1 MAIEQKP
8 VTITFA
14 GGINT
19 RQRIADIMADE
30 CTDGQNFEL
39 SREQRALIARK
50 PFDLV
55 ATAPNLSQIN
65 GYAQLVTRAGA
76 VTTLIQAGTGVY
88 SWDGAS
94 AFTLV
99 GTVSGSAELRGPLEQ
114 NFTLD
119 DIVIITDLNKAQPV
133 MQWNGTTFSTFTHNL
148 GGSLYAKFARVVGE
162 RLLLANVTAATA
174 VPHLLVG
181 SELSNAN
188 VLTVSNR
195 PSSALSDADPF
206 YLPMP
211 DLKPINGMEEVAQ
224 QLVLSTARGKLFAL
238 SGSSAFDFNITPFY
252 QGSSISNDDAMVN
265 TGNDLLLGVEGRI
278 ETLSGIVGFGD
289 VETNDLTRFISTEV
303 DEVTGWRMVYDR
315 RNQRVMC
322 FPDDGTVCWVFYK
335 GLLYYGSQKQ
345 LNTDTSSL
353 SPWSKWTTNHVM
365 EMRPTTVMRLID
377 PASMIEY
384 VYMGD
389 RFGNIYRFDGAGDRD
404 GALNAVTVK
413 RRSGLIMAPDADIF
427 DVRVNIDYRK
437 NIAADVVLRFLFAG
451 VETADATLTVSIPSG
466 GSAFY
471 GGSFYYGGVYYY
483 SSQAGKIR
491 RTQKHA
497 QGRGNGLQ
505 IEVEISAQGV
515 VDIQQIE
522 IILNAAK
529 G

>member
-1 MAIEQKP
+1 MATEEGP
-8 VTITFA
+8 VIITFA

-19 RQRIADIMADE
+19 RQRISDIAADE

-39 SREQRALIARK
+39 SREQRALITRK

-55 ATAPNLSQIN
+55 GTVPNLSQIN
-65 GYAQLVTRAGA
+65 GYAQLVTRAGV
-76 VTTLIQAGTGVY
+76 VTTLIQAGTSVY

-94 AFTLV
+94 SFTLV
-99 GTVSGSAELRGPLEQ
+99 GTVASGAEMRGPLEQ

-119 DIVIITDLNKAQPV
+119 DVVIITDLNKVQPV
-133 MQWNGTTFSTFTHNL
+133 MQWDGTTFSTFTHNL

-162 RLLLANVTAATA
+162 RLILANVTSGSD
-174 VPHLLVG
+174 VPHLLIG

-188 VLTVSNR
+188 VLTVLNR
-195 PSSALSDADPF
+195 PSSALSDSDPF

-224 QLVLSTARGKLFAL
+224 QLVISTARGKLFAL
-238 SGSSAFDFNITPFY
+238 SGSSAFDFNMTPFY

-278 ETLSGIVGFGD
+278 ETLSGIVAFGD

-315 RNQRVMC
+315 RNQRVFC
-322 FPDDGTVCWVFYK
+322 FPDNGTVCWVFYK
-335 GLLYYGSQKQ
+335 SLLYFGSQRQ
-345 LNTDTSSL
+345 VNTDSSNI
-353 SPWSKWTTNHVM
+353 SPWSKWTTEHVM
-365 EMRPTTVMRLID
+365 EMRPSTVMRLID
-377 PASMIEY
+377 PVSLIEY

-389 RFGNIYRFDGAGDRD
+389 RFGKIYRFDGAGDQD
-404 GALNAVTVK
+404 GGLNTVTVK
-413 RRSGLIMAPDADIF
+413 RRSGLITVPDADIF

-437 NIAADVVLRFLFAG
+437 NIAADIIMRFLFAG
-451 VETADATLTVSIPSG
+451 VETADATLTISIPASG
-466 GSAFY
+466 GAFY
-471 GGSFYYGGVYYY
+471 GGSFYYGSAAYY
-483 SSQAGKIR
+483 SSTAGKIR
-491 RTQKHA
+491 RTKKHA

-505 IEVEISAQGV
+505 IEVEISAQGT

-522 IILNAAK
+522 VILQAAK

>member
-1 MAIEQKP
+1 MATEEGP
-8 VTITFA
+8 VVITFA

-19 RQRIADIMADE
+19 RQRIADIAADE

-39 SREQRALIARK
+39 SREQRALITRK

-55 ATAPNLSQIN
+55 ATVPNLSTIN
-65 GYAQLVTRAGA
+65 GYAQLVTRAG
-76 VTTLIQAGTGVY
+76 VITTLIQAGTDVY

-99 GTVSGSAELRGPLEQ
+99 GAVSGSAALRGPLEQ
-114 NFTLD
+114 NFSLD
-119 DIVIITDLNKAQPV
+119 DVVIITDLNKAQPV
-133 MQWNGTTFSTFTHNL
+133 MQWDGTTFSTFTHNL

-162 RLLLANVTAATA
+162 RLLLANVTSGTD

-188 VLTVSNR
+188 VLTVVNR
-195 PSSALSDADPF
+195 PSSALSDSDPF

-238 SGSSAFDFNITPFY
+238 SGTSAFDFNITPFY

-278 ETLSGIVGFGD
+278 ETLSGIVAFGD

-315 RNQRVMC
+315 RNQRVLC
-322 FPDDGTVCWVFYK
+322 FPDNGTVCWVFYK
-335 GLLYYGSQKQ
+335 SLLYYGSQKQ
-345 LNTDTSSL
+345 INTDSSSL
-353 SPWSKWTTNHVM
+353 SPWSKWNTAHVM
-365 EMRPTTVMRLID
+365 EMRPSTVMRLID
-377 PASMIEY
+377 PVSLIEY

-389 RFGNIYRFDGAGDRD
+389 RFGNIYRFDGAGDQD
-404 GALNAVTVK
+404 GGLDTVTVK
-413 RRSGLIMAPDADIF
+413 RRSGLITVPDADIF

-437 NIAADVVLRFLFAG
+437 NVAADIILRFLFAG
-451 VETADATLTVSIPSG
+451 VETADATLTISIPAG
-466 GSAFY
+466 GGAFY
-471 GGSFYYGGVYYY
+471 GGSFYYGSAAYY
-483 SSQAGKIR
+483 SSTTGKIR

-505 IEVEISAQGV
+505 IEVEISAQGT

-522 IILNAAK
+522 VILNAAK